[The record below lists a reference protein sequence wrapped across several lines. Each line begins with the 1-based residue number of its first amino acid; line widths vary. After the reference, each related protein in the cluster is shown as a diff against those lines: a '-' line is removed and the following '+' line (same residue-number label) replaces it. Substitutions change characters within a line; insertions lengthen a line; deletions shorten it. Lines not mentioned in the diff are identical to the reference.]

1 MTCFIENTLQNNQ
14 RSLVYNGAALS
25 SPAHSACSYS
35 GLAATCD
42 KSAMLSNI
50 LPLLLSTTERNTVF
64 TNCHL
69 FFGESGVF
77 ELKKRR

>member
-1 MTCFIENTLQNNQ
+1 MQQ
-14 RSLVYNGAALS
+14 SLVYNGTVLS
-25 SPAHSACSYS
+25 SPMHSACSYS
-35 GLAATCD
+35 GLADSCD

-50 LPLLLSTTERNTVF
+50 LPLLLSTIERNPVF

-69 FFGESGVF
+69 FFRENGVV